1 MSRELRTGSREPWD
15 IDGVR
20 SCSDA
25 IRFIGGCVSRDD
37 TIGSVGSLST
47 LLARGPID
55 WLVVVGVA
63 NHHAM
68 TPALWAAMNRKGLAD
83 LLPDDVRAYLAML
96 YGLNRRRNHLIRE
109 QVLEAASC
117 LNGHDIRPI
126 LMKGALGLLEDGGDE
141 GAGIMTDADL
151 LVRHGELPIAITALR
166 SLGYELLA
174 EPPAHAHACTLHR
187 PMSLVTIDLHSDV
200 GPQRALLS
208 PDAVYA
214 AARQINRT
222 DVAVDALA
230 VSHRVL
236 ILLMTFAVFERHY
249 LAGHIPMRGLS
260 HLADLCARHGRD
272 IDWNYI
278 LETAD
283 RHRLCAQA
291 ASLLYMAREL
301 MNVPVP
307 IPLRQRT
314 AARRHL
320 RRSFLQLAHPT
331 FDRVMH
337 AYATFAWPFN
347 QVRMDYRHNCGTHG
361 GALTAA
367 RIRHAIDVLVRRSSL
382 RGWRASTFRRHA

>member
-1 MSRELRTGSREPWD
+1 MSRELLTGSCQG

-20 SCSDA
+20 SCPDA
-25 IRFIGGCVSRDD
+25 IRFIGGCVSRHDSID
-37 TIGSVGSLST
+37 SIGSLRT
-47 LLARGPID
+47 LLARNTID

-63 NHHAM
+63 NHHAV

-83 LLPDDVRAYLAML
+83 LLPDDVRAYLPML
-96 YGLNRRRNHLIRE
+96 YDLNRRRNHLIRE
-109 QVLEAASC
+109 QVLQAASC
-117 LNGHDIRPI
+117 LNSHDIRPI

-141 GAGIMTDADL
+141 GAVIMTDADL
-151 LVRHGELPIAITALR
+151 LVRHVELPMAITALR

-174 EPPAHAHACTLHR
+174 EPHAHACTLHR

-214 AARQINRT
+214 AASHINRT

-236 ILLMTFAVFERHY
+236 VLLMTFAVFERHY

-260 HLADLCARHGRD
+260 HLADLCGRCGPD
-272 IDWNYI
+272 IDWNYV

-291 ASLLYMAREL
+291 ASMFHMAREL
-301 MNVPVP
+301 INVPVP
-307 IPLRQRT
+307 IRSGQS
-314 AARRHL
+314 AAAHRHL
-320 RRSFLQLAHPT
+320 RRCFLQLAHPT

-361 GALTAA
+361 GSLTAA
-367 RIRHAIDVLVRRSSL
+367 RIRHAIDVLLRRSSL
-382 RGWRASTFRRHA
+382 RGWRASTFRRRA